1 LFTSG
6 LFESVT
12 VSSSSSSPTSPER
25 LQKIL
30 RTWGVASRRQAESM
44 ILAGQVRVNGVVAVL
59 GQVADPTVD
68 QIEVEG
74 RTIGLDSRP
83 ELIYLLLNKPRG
95 MVSTC
100 SDPKGRRTVLDCL
113 PQRLQ
118 MGQGLHPVGRLDVD
132 STGALI
138 LTNDGALT
146 FGLTHPSHEVPKT
159 YEVYVE
165 GYPSAETLNQW
176 RRGVFLE
183 GRKTLPARVNVL
195 RKLSRQTVLEI
206 VLREGRNRQIRRVAD
221 QLGHP
226 VVRLHRSAIGEIQ
239 LNPLGNAELP
249 LGSIRPLSQSEI
261 TFLKCQLH
269 LPSIR
274 ATGAN

>member
-1 LFTSG
+1 M
-6 LFESVT
+6 T
-12 VSSSSSSPTSPER
+12 VSLPSPNQPER

-30 RTWGVASRRQAESM
+30 RSWGVASRRQAESL
-44 ILAGQVRVNGVVAVL
+44 ILAGQVRVNGVVAVI
-59 GQVADPTVD
+59 GQVADPSVD

-74 RTIGLDSRP
+74 RRIVLAQRP
-83 ELIYLLLNKPRG
+83 DLIYLLLNKPRG

-100 SDPKGRRTVLDCL
+100 DDPQGRKTVLNCL
-113 PQRLQ
+113 PRGMQT
-118 MGQGLHPVGRLDVD
+118 GLGIHPVGRLDAD
-132 STGALI
+132 STGAII

-146 FGLTHPSHEVPKT
+146 FGLTHPKHEVPKT
-159 YEVYVE
+159 YEVHVE
-165 GYPSAETLNQW
+165 GYPTAESLNQW
-176 RRGVFLE
+176 RRGVLLDL
-183 GRKTLPARVNVL
+183 RKTLPAKVNVL

-226 VVRLHRSAIGEIQ
+226 VVQLHRTAIGEIQ
-239 LNPLGNAELP
+239 LQPSGANELFP
-249 LGSIRPLSQSEI
+249 GTTRPLSQSEI

>member
-1 LFTSG
+1 MS
-6 LFESVT
+6 EPIT
-12 VSSSSSSPTSPER
+12 VSPSLSSQKSPER

-30 RTWGVASRRQAESM
+30 REWGIASRRQAESM
-44 ILAGQVRVNGVVAVL
+44 ILQGQVRVNGVVAVL
-59 GQVADPTVD
+59 GQVADPSCD
-68 QIEVEG
+68 QIEVAG
-74 RTIGLDSRP
+74 RSLTQARRP
-83 ELIYLLLNKPRG
+83 QLIYLLLNKPRG

-100 SDPKGRRTVLDCL
+100 ADPKGRTTVLDCL
-113 PQRLQ
+113 PPGIQV
-118 MGQGLHPVGRLDVD
+118 GQGLHPVGRLDVD

-146 FGLTHPSHEVPKT
+146 FGLTHPKHEIPKT
-159 YEVYVE
+159 YEVSVE
-165 GYPSAETLNQW
+165 GYPTEETLKQW

-183 GRKTLPARVNVL
+183 GRRTLPATVNVL
-195 RKLSRQTVLEI
+195 RKQSRYTVLEI
-206 VLREGRNRQIRRVAD
+206 VLREGRNRQIRRVAE

-226 VVRLHRSAIGEIQ
+226 VVRLHRTAIGEIQ
-239 LNPLGNAELP
+239 IQPPGSIGLSLGD
-249 LGSIRPLSQSEI
+249 IRPLKQSEI

>member
-1 LFTSG
+1 
-6 LFESVT
+6 
-12 VSSSSSSPTSPER
+12 
-25 LQKIL
+25 
-30 RTWGVASRRQAESM
+30 
-44 ILAGQVRVNGVVAVL
+44 
-59 GQVADPTVD
+59 
-68 QIEVEG
+68 
-74 RTIGLDSRP
+74 
-83 ELIYLLLNKPRG
+83 
-95 MVSTC
+95 
-100 SDPKGRRTVLDCL
+100 
-113 PQRLQ
+113 

-165 GYPSAETLNQW
+165 GYPSAETLSEW

-239 LNPLGNAELP
+239 LNSPGKADLP
-249 LGSIRPLSQSEI
+249 LGSIRPLSRSEI

>member
-1 LFTSG
+1 M
-6 LFESVT
+6 
-12 VSSSSSSPTSPER
+12 VSSSLSSPNPER

-30 RTWGVASRRQAESM
+30 REWGVASRRQAESM
-44 ILAGQVRVNGVVAVL
+44 ILAGQVRVNGVVAVI

-74 RTIGLDSRP
+74 RSLTLTQRP
-83 ELIYLLLNKPRG
+83 DLIYLLLNKPRG
-95 MVSTC
+95 LVSTC
-100 SDPKGRRTVLDCL
+100 DDPQGRRTVLDCL
-113 PQRLQ
+113 PQSLQ
-118 MGQGLHPVGRLDVD
+118 TGHGLHPVGRLDTD

-146 FGLTHPSHEVPKT
+146 FGLTHPKHEVPKT
-159 YEVYVE
+159 YEVSVE
-165 GYPSAETLNQW
+165 GNPTPETLSQW
-176 RRGVFLE
+176 RHGVWLE
-183 GRKTLPARVNVL
+183 GRKTLPAKVNVL

-226 VVRLHRSAIGEIQ
+226 VIRLHRSAIGEIRLQ
-239 LNPLGNAELP
+239 PPGVSELSP
-249 LGSIRPLSQSEI
+249 GTLRPLSQSEI

-274 ATGAN
+274 AKGAN

>member
-1 LFTSG
+1 MS
-6 LFESVT
+6 ESVT
-12 VSSSSSSPTSPER
+12 VSTSLSSPNQPER

-30 RTWGVASRRQAESM
+30 RSWGVASRRQAESM
-44 ILAGQVRVNGVVAVL
+44 ILAGQVRVNGVVAVI
-59 GQVADPTVD
+59 GQVADPIVD

-74 RTIGLDSRP
+74 RPLALIQRP
-83 ELIYLLLNKPRG
+83 DLIYLLLNKPRG

-100 SDPKGRRTVLDCL
+100 DDPQGRRTVLDCL
-113 PQRLQ
+113 PRSMQT
-118 MGQGLHPVGRLDVD
+118 GQGLHPVGRLDTD

-146 FGLTHPSHEVPKT
+146 FGLTHPKHEVPKT

-165 GYPSAETLNQW
+165 GYPTAETLSQW
-176 RRGVFLE
+176 RRGVWLE
-183 GRKTLPARVNVL
+183 GCKTLPAKVNVL

-226 VVRLHRSAIGEIQ
+226 VIRLHRSAIGEITLQ
-239 LNPLGNAELP
+239 DSGANELSLGAT
-249 LGSIRPLSQSEI
+249 RPLKQSEI

>member
-1 LFTSG
+1 
-6 LFESVT
+6 VT
-12 VSSSSSSPTSPER
+12 VSSSLSSPSQPER

-30 RTWGVASRRQAESM
+30 RGWGVASRRQAEAM

-59 GQVADPTVD
+59 GQVADPNEDV
-68 QIEVEG
+68 IEVQG
-74 RTIGLDSRP
+74 QSILRTPRP
-83 ELIYLLLNKPRG
+83 DLTYLLLNKPRG

-100 SDPKGRRTVLDCL
+100 ADPKGRRTVLDCL
-113 PQRLQ
+113 PLGMRT
-118 MGQGLHPVGRLDVD
+118 GQGLHPVGRLDVD

-146 FGLTHPSHEVPKT
+146 FGLTHPKHEVPKT

-165 GYPSAETLNQW
+165 GNPTAETLSQW
-176 RRGVFLE
+176 RRGVWLE
-183 GRKTLPARVNVL
+183 GRKTLPAKVNVL
-195 RKLSRQTVLEI
+195 RKLSTQTVLEI

-221 QLGHP
+221 QLGHS
-226 VVRLHRSAIGEIQ
+226 VTRLHRTAIGEIQ
-239 LNPLGNAELP
+239 LQTSEFGRLNPG
-249 LGSIRPLSQSEI
+249 GIRPLSQSEI

-274 ATGAN
+274 ATGANKEYPL

>member
-1 LFTSG
+1 
-6 LFESVT
+6 
-12 VSSSSSSPTSPER
+12 
-25 LQKIL
+25 
-30 RTWGVASRRQAESM
+30 M

-59 GQVADPTVD
+59 GQVVDPTMD
-68 QIEVEG
+68 QIEVDG
-74 RTIGLDSRP
+74 RTIRLDSRP
-83 ELIYLLLNKPRG
+83 ELVYLLLNKPRG

-113 PQRLQ
+113 PPSLQR
-118 MGQGLHPVGRLDVD
+118 GQGLHPVGRLDVD

-159 YEVYVE
+159 YEVCVE
-165 GYPSAETLNQW
+165 GYPSAETLSQW
-176 RRGVFLE
+176 RRGVLLDL
-183 GRKTLPARVNVL
+183 RKTLPAKVNVL
-195 RKLSRQTVLEI
+195 RKLPRQTVLEI

-239 LNPLGNAELP
+239 LHPPGTAELS
-249 LGSIRPLSQSEI
+249 LGSIRPLSLSEI
-261 TFLKCQLH
+261 TFLQCQLH

-274 ATGAN
+274 AKGAN

>member
-1 LFTSG
+1 M
-6 LFESVT
+6 
-12 VSSSSSSPTSPER
+12 VSPSLSSPSHPER

-30 RTWGVASRRQAESM
+30 REWGVASRRQAESM
-44 ILAGQVRVNGVVAVL
+44 ILAGQVRVNGVVAVI
-59 GQVADPTVD
+59 GQVADPAID
-68 QIEVEG
+68 EIEVEG
-74 RTIGLDSRP
+74 RSLTLTQRP
-83 ELIYLLLNKPRG
+83 DLIYLLLNKPRG
-95 MVSTC
+95 LVSTC
-100 SDPKGRRTVLDCL
+100 DDPQGRRTVLDCL
-113 PQRLQ
+113 PQGMQAGL
-118 MGQGLHPVGRLDVD
+118 GLHPVGRLDTD

-146 FGLTHPSHEVPKT
+146 FGLTHPKHEVPKT

-165 GYPSAETLNQW
+165 GNPNAETLSQW
-176 RRGVFLE
+176 RHGVWLE
-183 GRKTLPARVNVL
+183 GRKTLPAKVNVL

-239 LNPLGNAELP
+239 LQPSGASELSP
-249 LGSIRPLSQSEI
+249 GTIRPLSQSEI

-274 ATGAN
+274 AKGAN

>member
-1 LFTSG
+1 M
-6 LFESVT
+6 
-12 VSSSSSSPTSPER
+12 VSSSLSSPNHPER

-30 RTWGVASRRQAESM
+30 REWGVASRRQAESM
-44 ILAGQVRVNGVVAVL
+44 ILAGQVRVNGVVAVI

-74 RTIGLDSRP
+74 RSIELIRRP
-83 ELIYLLLNKPRG
+83 DLIYLLLNKPRG
-95 MVSTC
+95 LVSTC
-100 SDPKGRRTVLDCL
+100 DDPQGRRTVLDCL
-113 PQRLQ
+113 PQGMQKGL
-118 MGQGLHPVGRLDVD
+118 GLHPVGRLDAD

-146 FGLTHPSHEVPKT
+146 FGLTHPKHEVPKT
-159 YEVYVE
+159 YEVHVE
-165 GYPSAETLNQW
+165 GYPTVETLSQW
-176 RRGVFLE
+176 RHGVWLE
-183 GRKTLPARVNVL
+183 GRKTLPAKVNVL
-195 RKLSRQTVLEI
+195 RKLSRQTILEI

-226 VVRLHRSAIGEIQ
+226 VIRLHRSAIGEIQ
-239 LNPLGNAELP
+239 LQPPGATELFP
-249 LGSIRPLSQSEI
+249 GTVRPLSQSEI

-274 ATGAN
+274 AKGAN